1 MLKIIGFIF
10 RTFLMIFLFLYGI
23 KIVTLSNE
31 ITMNASFWFLLFFKS
46 VGSLI
51 VFSSLYLL
59 FNVFEKKVTEKSYE
73 DWGRSLKGL
82 IILIILLILLGETS
96 LKGIIETLTIA
107 FSG

>member
-1 MLKIIGFIF
+1 MFKIIGFIF

-31 ITMNASFWFLLFFKS
+31 ITINASFWLMLFFRS
-46 VGSLI
+46 FGTLL

-59 FNVFEKKVTEKSYE
+59 FNIFEKKVTEKSYE
-73 DWGRSLKGL
+73 DWGRSVKGL
-82 IILIILLILLGETS
+82 IVLLILLILLEETS
-96 LKGIIETLTIA
+96 LKGIVETLMIA